1 LIFESLKLTI
11 FAPTI
16 ADKLQYTEVLVSF
29 KKVQM
34 AEVKHQKIVVLLS
47 LNSTDK
53 NLILNGIRLATIFRK
68 ELCLCYNHSKKEK
81 QKKDELRDQL
91 TAYLTPVKTE
101 LPGLPISTLLLSES
115 LFVLPE
121 KLADDYEGILV
132 ISGTS
137 EFSKY
142 AKSIAESSIPFLFV
156 NENEDRLPEF
166 KKLILPIDL
175 RKENSDSAL
184 WCSYFGRFNSA
195 GIVVVAAN
203 DKGKDEQKQVSVN
216 VALSK
221 KLFQKFRI
229 EHKIFRGTK
238 SSMQNS
244 FEALELALSSQS
256 DLLVILGSSVITPLD
271 LLIGLPEKKIINRA
285 GSLPVLIINP
295 RKDNYVLCD

>member
-1 LIFESLKLTI
+1 
-11 FAPTI
+11 
-16 ADKLQYTEVLVSF
+16 
-29 KKVQM
+29 M

-53 NLILNGIRLATIFRK
+53 NLILNGIRLASMFRK

-115 LFVLPE
+115 LANLPE

-132 ISGTS
+132 ISGKS
-137 EFSKY
+137 DYSKY
-142 AKSIAESSIPFLFV
+142 TKSIAESSIPFLFV
-156 NENEDRLPEF
+156 NEKEEQLSEF
-166 KKLILPIDL
+166 KRLILPIDL

-195 GIVVVAAN
+195 GIIVVAAN

-221 KLFQKFRI
+221 KLFQKFKI

-238 SSMQNS
+238 SSLNNS
-244 FEALELALSSQS
+244 FEALDLALSSKS

-285 GSLPVLIINP
+285 GSLPILIINTQ
-295 RKDNYVLCD
+295 KDNYILCD